1 MYKPLTDWYKNHLGK
16 QVESVKVSNK
26 LEDAPL
32 YIFTSQYGYSA
43 RMEKINKAQAFAN
56 QSKAPSYMHAKKSL
70 EINPHHGVMKKLL
83 EIVKEAGEDGEV
95 PADTKEY
102 ADLLFQMALV
112 NSGFSIDEP
121 MQLTEPLEKLIRVG
135 FGVDRDEPIQDIEV
149 EIEEEEEE
157 EEEEEGTDELSE
169 GGDTEEISLE
179 DLDNEAEDVAPQDDA
194 PVEDQLTI
202 EEADDESPETL
213 SDEL

>member
-1 MYKPLTDWYKNHLGK
+1 ML
-16 QVESVKVSNK
+16 
-26 LEDAPL
+26 
-32 YIFTSQYGYSA
+32 
-43 RMEKINKAQAFAN
+43 
-56 QSKAPSYMHAKKSL
+56 AKKSL

-83 EIVKEAGEDGEV
+83 DIVKEAGEDGEV

-135 FGVDRDEPIQDIEV
+135 FGVGRDDPIEEIEV

-157 EEEEEGTDELSE
+157 EDEEEGQDELSE
-169 GGDTEEISLE
+169 GAENDEISLE
-179 DLDNEAEDVAPQDDA
+179 DLENEEEEAAPQEDA

-213 SDEL
+213 SEEL